1 MNAQLIRQQIASYKS
16 YINSREY
23 RDNYKWEAL
32 QHFQDNWNINAPD
45 FKTMYDKSLFESPLH
60 NVWKQKNWYPKEI
73 MLRFIDLNVDM
84 VRQLFRNLFDEDF
97 HLGLRIEMVHQQCE
111 DLFKELQQKDRKVM
125 DHYHGGYQ
133 VITQYL
139 ALRYPEKYATCQ
151 FPAFYR
157 FMQQVQA
164 KTLPIEQDLERYFKV
179 CQMLYKGFI
188 AKDVELLE
196 LHKKQLR
203 GRYYQGASL
212 LLVEGVIGRSI
223 YGAT

>member
-23 RDNYKWEAL
+23 KDNYKWEAL

-45 FKTMYDKSLFESPLH
+45 FKAMYDKSLFESPLH

-73 MLRFIDLNVDM
+73 MLRFIELNVDM

-97 HLGLRIEMVHQQCE
+97 PLGMRIEMVHQQC
-111 DLFKELQQKDRKVM
+111 KELFQELQKKDHKLI
-125 DHYHGGYQ
+125 DHYHDGYQ
-133 VITQYL
+133 VISQYL
-139 ALRYPEKYATCQ
+139 ALHSPTEYATCQ
-151 FPAFYR
+151 FPAFHR

-164 KTLPIEQDLERYFKV
+164 KSLPSEYDIDRYFKV
-179 CQMLYKGFI
+179 CQMIHKGFI
-188 AKDVELLE
+188 MKDTELLA

-203 GRYYQGASL
+203 GRYFQGESL
-212 LLVEGVIGRSI
+212 LLVEGVIGRSRVR
-223 YGAT
+223 